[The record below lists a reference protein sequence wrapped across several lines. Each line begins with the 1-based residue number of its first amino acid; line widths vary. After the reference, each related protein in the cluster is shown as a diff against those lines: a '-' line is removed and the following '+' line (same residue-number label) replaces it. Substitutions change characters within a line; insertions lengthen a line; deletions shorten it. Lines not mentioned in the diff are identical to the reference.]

1 MTNTELITMVKECQA
16 TLDTVWGRPI
26 VSPKITNV
34 SFNPRLKRALG
45 RAIYN
50 SLTGGFRIEFSTAYF
65 NSPHITMESKKGVVY
80 HELIHTVDGCFNHGG
95 KFNAIAVTIE
105 HMEGISGISGTHT
118 ATPDKYRASVKK
130 YKITCMNDGCNTIG
144 YRDRTLISGR
154 QEGQVLNYRCSSCKG
169 TLYQT
174 VNK

>member
-34 SFNPRLKRALG
+34 SFNPRLKRSLG
-45 RAIYN
+45 RAGYN
-50 SLTGGFRIEFSTAYF
+50 TLTGAFNINFSKQYF
-65 NSPHITMESKKGVVY
+65 DSPHISMDNKRAVVY

-118 ATPDKYRASVKK
+118 ATPDEYKASVRN
-130 YKITCMNDGCNTIG
+130 YKIVCMNETCNQIA

-154 QEGQVLNYRCSSCKG
+154 HEGQIFTHRCSSCKG

-174 VNK
+174 RNK